1 MATPPQDRRVCVS
14 IPATHAYGLIYRQA
28 RDELFSV
35 EPMAG
40 LSFCLLRRPGD
51 VRPLLGALRSRY
63 GAARF
68 AKTVLKLATPIREL
82 YCVLHDGEIVHDG
95 WLTISRCTEYWVEE
109 GAVVVGPINTTE
121 QWRGKGLAPYAM
133 RLAMNS
139 LMERGHRI
147 VYVDTANDN
156 LASQRAIAKCGFG
169 DPVAVR
175 ISGRAE

>member
-1 MATPPQDRRVCVS
+1 
-14 IPATHAYGLIYRQA
+14 
-28 RDELFSV
+28 
-35 EPMAG
+35 MAG

-63 GAARF
+63 GAARL

-82 YCVLHDGEIVHDG
+82 YCVLHAGEIVHDG

-109 GAVVVGPINTTE
+109 GAVVMGPINTTE
-121 QWRGKGLAPYAM
+121 RSRGKGLAPYAM

-147 VYVDTANDN
+147 VYADTAYDN
-156 LASQRAIAKCGFG
+156 LASQRAIAE
-169 DPVAVR
+169 VR
-175 ISGRAE
+175 LRGSGRRAYHRAGGVRQAGVQAGRAPGSMRAAAG